1 MVCADRRYLVLQQNH
16 TRVSEDRMWWAWWR
30 QKVSFMYAHN
40 VCPHSTH
47 AFERLQSRVT
57 KPTNTEYTPLT
68 WETQKF
74 VFIFVQIP
82 SIGQLS
88 QQALHSFDGTALQQQ
103 LQKFSANIY
112 STHALTTVHIFKNG
126 AVLRKPFPL
135 LHRKRNSDMHKH
147 SHGSPKCSS
156 GRHKR
161 SSRKTVNAAPKDAN
175 AACEK
180 P

>member
-1 MVCADRRYLVLQQNH
+1 MVSGDRRYLVLQQNH
-16 TRVSEDRMWWAWWR
+16 TRVSEDRMWRAWWR

-57 KPTNTEYTPLT
+57 KPTNIEYTALT

-88 QQALHSFDGTALQQQ
+88 QQTLHSWTCVTPSMELHYNNSYQQ
-103 LQKFSANIY
+103 FSTNIY
-112 STHALTTVHIFKNG
+112 STHALTSSLFLVSPQ
-126 AVLRKPFPL
+126 APQPL
-135 LHRKRNSDMHKH
+135 FIHLCTNLHVQH
-147 SHGSPKCSS
+147 
-156 GRHKR
+156 
-161 SSRKTVNAAPKDAN
+161 
-175 AACEK
+175 
-180 P
+180 